1 MRPGPPPGTP
11 GGPQIPLT
19 EEWFRAQKKA
29 LKEAGMEKYSAG
41 TNEPTETMTLSQA
54 AQNLPNEKQEKFL
67 SNVMPALLSM
77 DENDENFLPDATE
90 KLVGSA
96 LEQEFGEQIHEKP
109 GFPQMQQKISRTIL
123 SDDRYREVV
132 EDFLNCVL
140 AHKGRSNEEGEAH
153 QEPPAGQE

>member
-11 GGPQIPLT
+11 GGVQIPLT

-29 LKEAGMEKYSAG
+29 LKEAGIEKYNAAS
-41 TNEPTETMTLSQA
+41 NEASDVYSPSEA
-54 AQNLPNEKQEKFL
+54 AQKIPGEQQEKFL
-67 SNVMPALLSM
+67 ANVMPSLLEM

-96 LEQEFGEQIHEKP
+96 LEQEFGEEIQQKP

-132 EDFLNCVL
+132 VDFLNCVL
-140 AHKGRSNEEGEAH
+140 QHKGRTGEEPAPAP
-153 QEPPAGQE
+153 QE

>member
-29 LKEAGMEKYSAG
+29 LKEAGMEKYHAG
-41 TNEPTETMTLSQA
+41 SNEPTESATLSEA

-77 DENDENFLPDATE
+77 DENDENFVPDATE

-96 LEQEFGEQIHEKP
+96 LEQEFGEEIQQKP

-132 EDFLNCVL
+132 EDFLYAVL
-140 AHKGRSNEEGEAH
+140 QHKARPDE
-153 QEPPAGQE
+153 GQEHQQPVGQE

>member
-29 LKEAGMEKYSAG
+29 LKEAGIEKYNAASGEASDVYSPS
-41 TNEPTETMTLSQA
+41 EA
-54 AQNLPNEKQEKFL
+54 AQKLPNEKQEKFL
-67 SNVMPALLSM
+67 SNIMPALLSM

-96 LEQEFGEQIHEKP
+96 LEQEFGEAIQEKP
-109 GFPQMQQKISRTIL
+109 GYPQMQQKISRTIL

-132 EDFLNCVL
+132 EDFLSCVL
-140 AHKGRSNEEGEAH
+140 QHKARSGEEGSAE
-153 QEPPAGQE
+153 QPPVGQE

>member
-11 GGPQIPLT
+11 GGVQIPLT

-29 LKEAGMEKYSAG
+29 LKEAGIEKYNAAS
-41 TNEPTETMTLSQA
+41 NEASDVYSPSEA
-54 AQNLPNEKQEKFL
+54 AQKIPGEQQEKFL
-67 SNVMPALLSM
+67 ANVMPSLLEM

-96 LEQEFGEQIHEKP
+96 LEQEFGEEIQQKP

-132 EDFLNCVL
+132 VDFLNCVL
-140 AHKGRSNEEGEAH
+140 QHKGRTGEEPAPAPAP
-153 QEPPAGQE
+153 QE